1 MRHCSSTHI
10 ERVTGTVQI
19 GKQLTTL
26 RAGGISD
33 LLRSSWDDLES
44 CLAAEVTLW
53 LLFGVDKAVVSVPE
67 GRTDSMDDSPCS
79 STRSAWPWWG
89 T

>member
-26 RAGGISD
+26 RACGIAD
-33 LLRSSWDDLES
+33 LLRNSGVEIKSF
-44 CLAAEVTLW
+44 LAAEITLW
-53 LLFGVDKAVVSVPE
+53 LLFGVYKAIVSVPK

-79 STRSAWPWWG
+79 STRSA
-89 T
+89 